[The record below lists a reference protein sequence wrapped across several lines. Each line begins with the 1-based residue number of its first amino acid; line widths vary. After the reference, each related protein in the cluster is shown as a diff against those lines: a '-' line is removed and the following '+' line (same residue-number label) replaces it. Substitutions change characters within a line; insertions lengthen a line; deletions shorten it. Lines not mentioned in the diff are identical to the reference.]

1 MPMIGRIDK
10 SLMEGKAYNLLAS
23 VIFSMRQIK
32 NRYEAIEKEVCS
44 HYVSPD
50 HIVSLGWDMVDW
62 CEKLRKLLEVGRGFK
77 KKDEW
82 CKNILSDL
90 DDLKDVRNF
99 MQHFDREVNKSD
111 QNYLN
116 LLGLL
121 KVQLNGKYYPSQTS
135 WTFSI
140 DNSIDTFLLQ
150 QQNRTFTFD
159 SLGMSGDIVR
169 SATFSLAGNDID
181 LNELRSKVTHAKHRL
196 DNYLYE
202 HYYKANK
209 SMQPNAD
216 ASAD

>member
-10 SLMEGKAYNLLAS
+10 SLMEDKAYNLLAS

-62 CEKLRKLLEVGRGFK
+62 CEKLRKLLGLGRGFK

-90 DDLKDVRNF
+90 DALKDVRNF
-99 MQHFDREVNKSD
+99 MQHFDREVNKSN
-111 QNYLN
+111 QSYLN
-116 LLGLL
+116 LLGSL
-121 KVQLNGKYYPSQTS
+121 KVQLNGKYHRNQTS
-135 WTFSI
+135 WTFTI
-140 DNSIDTFLLQ
+140 ENSINISLLN

-159 SLGMSGDIVR
+159 SVAMSGDIIR
-169 SATFSLAGNDID
+169 SATFTLAGKDID
-181 LNELRSKVTHAKHRL
+181 LNELRSKVGHAKHGL
-196 DNYLYE
+196 DSYLFDN
-202 HYYKANK
+202 YYKANK
-209 SMQPNAD
+209 SMQPNAV
-216 ASAD
+216 ASDD